1 MNYNPDVC
9 LGVVLWSH
17 YFDSS
22 GSNNLHIQNMY
33 SYSDTH
39 AQLKHIANLSG
50 NVWIN
55 IFSKFTQL
63 IMLIRM
69 ILANMQTIDSHSHSH
84 FSHTSVQ
91 SDLTHSDRLKFKTI
105 AIADMHARDIVD
117 LFVEQHINDA
127 RQFQW
132 MSRLRF
138 HWHKDVDN
146 IFIEHYSGMV
156 EYYFMDRN

>member
-1 MNYNPDVC
+1 
-9 LGVVLWSH
+9 
-17 YFDSS
+17 
-22 GSNNLHIQNMY
+22 
-33 SYSDTH
+33 
-39 AQLKHIANLSG
+39 
-50 NVWIN
+50 
-55 IFSKFTQL
+55 
-63 IMLIRM
+63 MLIRM
-69 ILANMQTIDSHSHSH
+69 ILANMHTIDSHSHSH

>member
-1 MNYNPDVC
+1 
-9 LGVVLWSH
+9 
-17 YFDSS
+17 
-22 GSNNLHIQNMY
+22 
-33 SYSDTH
+33 
-39 AQLKHIANLSG
+39 
-50 NVWIN
+50 
-55 IFSKFTQL
+55 
-63 IMLIRM
+63 
-69 ILANMQTIDSHSHSH
+69 
-84 FSHTSVQ
+84 
-91 SDLTHSDRLKFKTI
+91 
-105 AIADMHARDIVD
+105 MHARDIVD